1 MELSV
6 AGVLATLGDRVSS
19 LIVDCS
25 WNVDAAI
32 IARAAVP
39 FVRALRAGGLGKNVS
54 VWLVEGLPFGRN
66 WAVPADA
73 SAQAASNAALRA
85 AYEEL
90 VTGGDAHVFYGPLT
104 GEQFGPDALL
114 DSLSLVSLIVDVES
128 GVSDRFGQ
136 SVSLTD
142 DEAMGQAVSPFA
154 SVSALTD
161 YVVKLL
167 ARA

>member
-1 MELSV
+1 MDIRDSV
-6 AGVLATLGDRVSS
+6 
-19 LIVDCS
+19 IE
-25 WNVDAAI
+25 I
-32 IARAAVP
+32 IH
-39 FVRALRAGGLGKNVS
+39 
-54 VWLVEGLPFGRN
+54 
-66 WAVPADA
+66 
-73 SAQAASNAALRA
+73 AALRSLNDELPADKRVPVA
-85 AYEEL
+85 AETRL
-90 VTGGDAHVFYGPLT
+90 
-104 GEQFGPDALL
+104 FGPDALL

-154 SVSALTD
+154 SVAALTD